1 MANKVKF
8 GLCDVHF
15 APITNIASDGTITY
29 GTVYTLPGAVNVSLD
44 QAGDE
49 ADFAADNNAKYFVD
63 FANNG
68 YTGTL
73 EMAELTS
80 DFRTKILG
88 QIIDNNGAI
97 LESGDDTLVPFALG
111 FRIDGDQA
119 NTKIWFYNVMASRP
133 SIASSTTDTSRTPQ
147 TTTINLT
154 AMRRPKDQRTVI
166 MMTETADNKT
176 AYEGFFSNVY
186 EASITTV

>member
-15 APITNIASDGTITY
+15 APITNIATDGTISY
-29 GTVYTLPGAVNVSLD
+29 GTVYSLPGAVNVSMD

-73 EMAELTS
+73 EMAELTN

-97 LESGDDTLVPFALG
+97 LESGDDTLTPFALG
-111 FRIDGDQA
+111 FRIDGDSA
-119 NTKIWFYNVMASRP
+119 NTKYWFYNVMTSRP
-133 SIASSTTDTSRTPQ
+133 NLASATTDTSRTPQ
-147 TTTINLT
+147 TTTLNLT
-154 AMRRPKDQRTVI
+154 VMRRPKDQRTKI
-166 MMTETADNKT
+166 EMTETTDNT
-176 AYEGFFSNVY
+176 ATYSTFFSTVY
-186 EASITTV
+186 EASITTI

>member
-15 APITNIASDGTITY
+15 APITNIATDGTITY
-29 GTVYTLPGAVNVSLD
+29 GTVYSLPGAVSVSLD
-44 QAGDE
+44 KAGDE

-73 EMAELTS
+73 EMAELTN

-111 FRIDGDQA
+111 FRIDGDA
-119 NTKIWFYNVMASRP
+119 SNTKLWFYNVMADRP

-166 MMTETADNKT
+166 QMTETTDNT
-176 AYEGFFSNVY
+176 AAYAGFFSTVY
-186 EASITTV
+186 EASITTI

>member
-15 APITNIASDGTITY
+15 APITNIATDGTITY
-29 GTVYTLPGAVNVSLD
+29 GTVYSLPGAVNVSMD

-73 EMAELTS
+73 EMAELTN

-97 LESGDDTLVPFALG
+97 LESGDDTLTPFALG
-111 FRIDGDQA
+111 FRIDGDSA
-119 NTKIWFYNVMASRP
+119 NTKYWFYNVMTSRP
-133 SIASSTTDTSRTPQ
+133 NLASATTDTSRTPQ
-147 TTTINLT
+147 TTTLNLT
-154 AMRRPKDQRTVI
+154 VMRRPKDQRTKI
-166 MMTETADNKT
+166 EMTETTDNT
-176 AYEGFFSNVY
+176 ATYSTFFSTVY
-186 EASITTV
+186 EASITTI